1 MKERKAAEVFV
12 CTPSVIKL
20 LRENLLNCVCVGERA
35 CELYPVP
42 ESLVREKTVTNL
54 FTQPSLSVTFSVC
67 MCVTLELRV
76 GVYSGESLKFN
87 II

>member
-1 MKERKAAEVFV
+1 MKERKTAGVFV

-42 ESLVREKTVTNL
+42 ESLVEEKTVTNL
-54 FTQPSLSVTFSVC
+54 FTQSSLSVTFSVC
-67 MCVTLELRV
+67 MCVMLELRA
-76 GVYSGESLKFN
+76 GVCSGESLKFN
-87 II
+87 IT